1 MIERQNWLD
10 VRSYL
15 RYCETV
21 RQNAPESVKR
31 FWAHLRNLIEWADDL
46 SLTHAYQKTPT
57 FPAYLVGRELSPSSI
72 HKGLEAARHFFDFA
86 RNTWPRRYRSV
97 SMAWIDLLQPPRGA
111 RLESR
116 LREHL
121 FYTLEDVRTLAA
133 VPVDTL
139 RHERARAG
147 ACMLFL
153 SGMRADAFASL
164 PISCV
169 DIDRREVRQLPE
181 MGVRTK
187 NRKAAKTYLLDIP
200 DLFDVVAR
208 WDRRVRTLEPGDL
221 WYSPLTRDGMTLTPS
236 AVAHLGRGDLLQRD
250 LRLLCEMAGVPY
262 LSPHKMRHGHV
273 VYALKQAKT
282 MAEMKAVSQN
292 VMHSSMTITDGIY
305 GRLVAGD
312 VADIIG
318 GLGKTIQPATDD
330 RLDEILRLLR
340 EQA

>member
-1 MIERQNWLD
+1 
-10 VRSYL
+10 
-15 RYCETV
+15 
-21 RQNAPESVKR
+21 
-31 FWAHLRNLIEWADDL
+31 
-46 SLTHAYQKTPT
+46 
-57 FPAYLVGRELSPSSI
+57 
-72 HKGLEAARHFFDFA
+72 
-86 RNTWPRRYRSV
+86 
-97 SMAWIDLLQPPRGA
+97 
-111 RLESR
+111 
-116 LREHL
+116 
-121 FYTLEDVRTLAA
+121 
-133 VPVDTL
+133 
-139 RHERARAG
+139 
-147 ACMLFL
+147 MLFL

-169 DIDRREVRQLPE
+169 DMDRREVRQLPE

-200 DLFDVVAR
+200 DLLDVVAR

-221 WYSPLTRDGMTLTPS
+221 WYSPLTRDGMTLTPA

-250 LRLLCEMAGVPY
+250 LRLLCELAGVPY

-292 VMHSSMTITDGIY
+292 VMHSSMTITDSIY

-318 GLGKTIQPATDD
+318 GLGKTVQPATDD
-330 RLDEILRLLR
+330 RLDEILQLLR
-340 EQA
+340 EQAST